1 MKDDFKD
8 YICFTDME
16 NIGGLNQQMQKN
28 FLFRENEIKDENIE
42 KVQFDNLKFGIY
54 FSKSEENKE
63 RILVLKNKKKIKCGH
78 YVING
83 IKKEF
88 YTDLYFLI
96 MHQKEKDKN
105 KIFEELI
112 EKILGIIKIKDVNL

>member
-1 MKDDFKD
+1 MRKNTEDFIFYMDK
-8 YICFTDME
+8 E
-16 NIGGLNQQMQKN
+16 NIGTLNHEICGN
-28 FLFRENEIKDENIE
+28 FYLKKDEIKDENIE

>member
-1 MKDDFKD
+1 MNKNIKDF
-8 YICFTDME
+8 IFFTDKE
-16 NIGGLNQQMQKN
+16 NIDKLNHEIQGN
-28 FLFRENEIKDENIE
+28 FLLQRDEIQDENIE

-54 FSKSEENKE
+54 FSKSKENKE

-78 YVING
+78 FFING

-96 MHQKEKDKN
+96 MHKEEKDRN
-105 KIFEELI
+105 VIFEELI
-112 EKILGIIKIKDVNL
+112 EKILEIIKIKDINL

>member
-1 MKDDFKD
+1 MNKNIKDF
-8 YICFTDME
+8 IFFTDKE
-16 NIGGLNQQMQKN
+16 DIDKLNHEIQGN
-28 FLFRENEIKDENIE
+28 FLLKRDEIKDENIE

-54 FSKSEENKE
+54 FSKSKENKE

-78 YVING
+78 FFING

-96 MHQKEKDKN
+96 IHQEEKDRN
-105 KIFEELI
+105 IIFEELI
-112 EKILGIIKIKDVNL
+112 EKILEIIKIKDINL

>member
-1 MKDDFKD
+1 MNKNIKDF
-8 YICFTDME
+8 IFFTDKE
-16 NIGGLNQQMQKN
+16 DIDKLNHEIQGN
-28 FLFRENEIKDENIE
+28 FLLKRDEIKDENIE

-54 FSKSEENKE
+54 FSKSKENKE

-78 YVING
+78 FFING

-96 MHQKEKDKN
+96 MHQEEKDRN
-105 KIFEELI
+105 IIFEELI

>member
-1 MKDDFKD
+1 MRK
-8 YICFTDME
+8 
-16 NIGGLNQQMQKN
+16 
-28 FLFRENEIKDENIE
+28 FLFK
-42 KVQFDNLKFGIY
+42 K
-54 FSKSEENKE
+54 

>member
-1 MKDDFKD
+1 MNKNIKDF
-8 YICFTDME
+8 IFFTDKE
-16 NIGGLNQQMQKN
+16 NIDKLNHEIQGN
-28 FLFRENEIKDENIE
+28 FLLQRDEIQDENIE

-54 FSKSEENKE
+54 FSKSKENKE

-78 YVING
+78 FFING

-96 MHQKEKDKN
+96 MHQEEKDRN
-105 KIFEELI
+105 VIFEELI
-112 EKILGIIKIKDVNL
+112 EKILEIIKIKDINL

>member
-1 MKDDFKD
+1 MNKNIKDF
-8 YICFTDME
+8 IFFTDKE
-16 NIGGLNQQMQKN
+16 DIDKLNHEIQGN
-28 FLFRENEIKDENIE
+28 FLLKRDEIKDENIE

-54 FSKSEENKE
+54 FSKSKENKE

-78 YVING
+78 FFING

-96 MHQKEKDKN
+96 MHQEEKDRN
-105 KIFEELI
+105 IIFEVLI
-112 EKILGIIKIKDVNL
+112 EKILEIIKIKDINL